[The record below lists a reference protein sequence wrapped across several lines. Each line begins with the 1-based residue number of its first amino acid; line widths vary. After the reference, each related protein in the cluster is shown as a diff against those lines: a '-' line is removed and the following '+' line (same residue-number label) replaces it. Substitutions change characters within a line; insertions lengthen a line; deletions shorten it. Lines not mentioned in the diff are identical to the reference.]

1 MPLRP
6 IILWFYFVLTQLFDP
21 LWLFVFCIFWLTIF
35 LFKKIIEISMVRWKS
50 KESSSIDPN
59 LHIFVDLVNGNFDLW
74 IILSCSIAI
83 RTDIFWWFSTPSE
96 LLKKNFTFILASE
109 NIRHFVEVGE
119 LHSNSRFTSLYVLLG
134 FFTQKWSQKEEYK
147 RKRKKIKKLYSISI
161 PVTSTEIFHRFFT
174 QQSFCCPVCYYIQA
188 FFQILWKSRCNI

>member
-1 MPLRP
+1 MVSHSLN
-6 IILWFYFVLTQLFDP
+6 LFWFADVYPTVSHKNCP
-21 LWLFVFCIFWLTIF
+21 
-35 LFKKIIEISMVRWKS
+35 KKKKNLGPVYWKS
-50 KESSSIDPN
+50 P
-59 LHIFVDLVNGNFDLW
+59 
-74 IILSCSIAI
+74 
-83 RTDIFWWFSTPSE
+83 
-96 LLKKNFTFILASE
+96 
-109 NIRHFVEVGE
+109 

-188 FFQILWKSRCNI
+188 FFQILWKSRCNILVSWDSSNTRVPSLFFFLGQFL